1 MRQNFKPVPKESSRP
16 LTLLEMNTPLTA
28 VLGFAAAEHTGRS
41 VDSKSD
47 SV

>member
-1 MRQNFKPVPKESSRP
+1 MRPNLKPVPKESSRP
-16 LTLLEMNTPLTA
+16 LTLLEMNAPMRA